1 MKSGCMSFAGSRSK
15 DQTRGVSKR
24 QPAKP
29 SGKINKYKTPPSQ
42 PQCAAYNL
50 QWDWFTALIC
60 CGQINIFIPQMPLMK
75 SSYRPHCTNRY
86 VRHRLSEGRLSTLQL
101 TLQPSMFPEHGIKSG
116 LELPTNLLNFRK
128 VINYI
133 PPQFKIHLF
142 PFNEKNPS
150 LLHLFSMR
158 WCELPG
164 LTTERRKVWES
175 AVGVGVGQL
184 AEALRQ
190 SAVGLEG
197 DAGGHAGSERRNRE
211 GSLFIMADCLSVWF
225 PAPTHCFP

>member
-1 MKSGCMSFAGSRSK
+1 MC
-15 DQTRGVSKR
+15 GVQSSVR
-24 QPAKP
+24 LIHSVDLLWP
-29 SGKINKYKTPPSQ
+29 NKYLYSSDASNEVIIPTP
-42 PQCAAYNL
+42 L
-50 QWDWFTALIC
+50 
-60 CGQINIFIPQMPLMK
+60 
-75 SSYRPHCTNRY
+75 HNRY

-101 TLQPSMFPEHGIKSG
+101 TLQPSTFPEHGIKSG